1 MTKIRSTKNALISAI
16 LVLTLSVSA
25 LLGTTF
31 AWFTDSVTSSGNK
44 IAAGNLKVDLE
55 LLDKESNTWKSLK
68 RDKDPI
74 FSNEKWEPGYTE
86 VKMLKVENEGSLT
99 LTWKATMVSYGEI
112 SELAEV
118 IDVYVRDFGV
128 LEDASSVTYPTGR
141 NLDGYTRVGTA
152 AEFLSTM
159 EETTK
164 GVLNAGQ
171 SAYLG
176 LALKMREDAG
186 NEYQGMSLGGTFDIV
201 ILATQGASE
210 EDSFDSSYDTNATFP
225 EAKINFTASKPVTDK
240 IENGAI
246 KEDLQVCEENSK
258 YNANVPAG
266 VAVAD
271 GADALEL
278 SITTI
283 TEDESNAN
291 ITLDDDEEVLTLD
304 VHMDGVAE
312 NNTVPMQITLKG
324 LVKKGLNPNN
334 IGLYHVE
341 DGATVQ
347 MTAVSTLAELDAHNE
362 FYYNAATGDVV
373 LSLASF
379 SEVAVVADVEADW
392 KGESADAFNGG
403 TGTEKDPYIIANAAQ
418 LAYFRDLVDG
428 GKDFDDEYV
437 KLANDIILN
446 HHDEMSNLF
455 DPIGWGYAHRDYN
468 RGDAEGKVFMG
479 TFDGGGHAIHGL
491 WQNGWALEEK
501 TGTVYTYTNC
511 GFGLFASVK
520 DATIKN
526 LTMKHANVVVE
537 CVEAGV
543 VVGLAQGSCTFENI
557 YVYHA
562 KIANYQRPAGGV
574 VGEVSAKYE
583 NGTPVESTC
592 KFINVHVG
600 SSTTVGSLWGDFDAP
615 CGGVIGAYWDDSN
628 LTKIEM
634 DSVDVSCVMDV
645 YSDVTSAYQWYA
657 YRRAGML
664 IGNTDRAETV
674 DGRTVATAP
683 FLTVKDLDGDGK
695 SECVVIYDESWV
707 NYSYCEF
714 TNAEN
719 PGKNYP
725 WVRVEPGLNCSAYS
739 NPRYGHP
746 IDAAGNTVVDDLHIH
761 DADDECTV
769 VIPFNQLY
777 GGGQGVYGQ
786 PKHDG
791 VAEGKYTITFIGAD
805 GDIADVK
812 YITDSNKITALNDSM
827 IPVVCDSNG
836 QPPLRWE
843 DANGKVYATYDSE
856 SKTWTYAENAINE
869 NNLVDIVLYPEWPN
883 EFNIYFV
890 DHNGKTLY
898 YEKFTE
904 GTEHSLNESE
914 VAAALASVQNQVDH
928 TGKVVKATWDT
939 DISSINFA
947 NATDD
952 ITVKVVLNISSDS
965 ITLTPVYDAT
975 TGVLTHYKVTGVNN
989 SAENKSISIPTYVGH
1004 IPVKEIDAN
1013 SFDGFNDLTAVR
1025 IPKTV
1030 TSLGKGMF
1038 PGSLGFISWF
1048 DDRQTVTIYY
1058 EGTYTEWLALVEASN
1073 GDWDDTLGDGSRVF
1087 FLEKT
1092 QGGRE
1097 IVDLDAGFVE
1107 LYKKNSTYT
1116 WVKHTHPHL
1125 KTAPSDCKETGH
1137 YKNFTDYD
1145 AEGRPDRNYWL
1156 DDNGNSIVNDDG
1168 SAKTTN

>member
-1 MTKIRSTKNALISAI
+1 MKMTKIRSTKNALISAI

-201 ILATQGASE
+201 ILATQGAFE
-210 EDSFDSSYDTNATFP
+210 DDSFDSSYDTNATFP

-379 SEVAVVADVEADW
+379 SPVAVVAEVGGHWD
-392 KGESADAFNGG
+392 GESADAFNGG
-403 TGTEKDPYIIANAAQ
+403 TGTEEDPYIIANASQ
-418 LAYFRDLVDG
+418 LAYFRDQVDAG
-428 GKDFDDEYV
+428 IDDYEGKHV
-437 KLANDIILN
+437 KLANNIFLN
-446 HHDEMSNLF
+446 HEAEFSNLF
-455 DPIGWGYAHRDYN
+455 DPIGWGYGYSGHN
-468 RGDAEGKVFMG
+468 RNNEAGKVFRG
-479 TFDGGGHAIHGL
+479 TFDGDNYAIHGL
-491 WQNGWALEEK
+491 WQNGWDLESK
-501 TGTVYTYTNC
+501 TGTDYTYTNC
-511 GFGLFASVK
+511 GGGLFASVEN
-520 DATIKN
+520 ATIKN
-526 LTMKHANVVVE
+526 LRMIDAVVTFE
-537 CVEAGV
+537 CVEIGI
-543 VVGLAQGSCTFENI
+543 VVGLAQGNCTFENI
-557 YVYHA
+557 SIYDS

-574 VGEVSAKYE
+574 VGEVSPSRDE
-583 NGTPVESTC
+583 NGTAKASTIT
-592 KFINVHVG
+592 FNDIVLDTSVV
-600 SSTTVGSLWGDFDAP
+600 VGSLWGDFDAP
-615 CGGVIGAYWDDSN
+615 VGGVVGAYWDDDGA
-628 LTKIEM
+628 T
-634 DSVDVSCVMDV
+634 SVVMENVKVACELDV
-645 YSDVTSAYQWYA
+645 YNDVTSTYQWYA

-664 IGNTDRAETV
+664 IGNTDRVAT
-674 DGRTVATAP
+674 DSNGRTTAS
-683 FLTVKDLDGDGK
+683 TVLDNG
-695 SECVVIYDESWV
+695 V
-707 NYSYCEF
+707 NYLTCTNVLVYYTNWAKYNYCQF
-714 TNAEN
+714 TNYN
-719 PGKNYP
+719 SSWP
-725 WVRVEPGLNCSAYS
+725 WVRVQAGENCSAYS
-739 NPRYGHP
+739 NPRYGVP
-746 IDAAGNTVVDDLHIH
+746 NDINGNKVTGYDHKHQDGDQCNVLI
-761 DADDECTV
+761 E
-769 VIPFNQLY
+769 FNQLY

-786 PKHDG
+786 PEHVG
-791 VAEGKYTITFIGAD
+791 VNT
-805 GDIADVK
+805 DVK
-812 YITDSNKITALNDSM
+812 YLITYMHDDHVADIEFITDNSVAYTVGPEKFPDTSKLPHLDQSKEYEWL
-827 IPVVCDSNG
+827 D
-836 QPPLRWE
+836 R
-843 DANGKVYATYDSE
+843 NGKEISEENGNNTIPAGNIRDIFYYLTEANKFYAH
-856 SKTWTYAENAINE
+856 
-869 NNLVDIVLYPEWPN
+869 
-883 EFNIYFV
+883 FV
-890 DHNGKTLY
+890 DKDGFY
-898 YEKFTE
+898 
-904 GTEHSLNESE
+904 
-914 VAAALASVQNQVDH
+914 VAQLEFDPD
-928 TGKVVKATWDT
+928 TGKFLNGATAPAVPAVPGYNGYWEPYEEKLV
-939 DISSINFA
+939 
-947 NATDD
+947 NATHDV
-952 ITVKVVLNISSDS
+952 IINAVYSKSDS
-965 ITLTPVYDAT
+965 AEVFTTPEQ
-975 TGVLTHYKVTGVNN
+975 LF
-989 SAENKSISIPTYVGH
+989 E
-1004 IPVKEIDAN
+1004 
-1013 SFDGFNDLTAVR
+1013 L
-1025 IPKTV
+1025 
-1030 TSLGKGMF
+1030 LGKGHDLAMSQDLS
-1038 PGSLGFISWF
+1038 GSFGSANKDTFCTVVGNDAIDKEARLDLNSFTLQYDGDSSANKNWTLFHILKGSKLTIGDGIAGFGFLYF
-1048 DDRQTVTIYY
+1048 DLNRLNSNAEPTIFELEEGATLVLERGVVIELRLPQNNENVVTAFKGVDVSNRSGLKIEEIDNIIRITVT
-1058 EGTYTEWLALVEASN
+1058 ERTVLVGGSN
-1073 GDWDDTLGDGSRVF
+1073 
-1087 FLEKT
+1087 
-1092 QGGRE
+1092 
-1097 IVDLDAGFVE
+1097 
-1107 LYKKNSTYT
+1107 N
-1116 WVKHTHPHL
+1116 
-1125 KTAPSDCKETGH
+1125 
-1137 YKNFTDYD
+1137 
-1145 AEGRPDRNYWL
+1145 
-1156 DDNGNSIVNDDG
+1156 
-1168 SAKTTN
+1168 